1 MKSRYMVVEAT
12 DLRTRTKSFKIFERG
27 PSGRPAMVGLATRE
41 EAEAKLR
48 ELEQEDER

>member
-12 DLRTRTKSFKIFERG
+12 DLRTRTKTFKVYERNSSKS
-27 PSGRPAMVGLATRE
+27 PLVVGLATRE

-48 ELEQEDER
+48 ELEEAETK

>member
-12 DLRTRTKSFKIFERG
+12 DLRTRTKSYKVIERNSAQ
-27 PSGRPAMVGLATRE
+27 PPVVVGLATRE

-48 ELEQEDER
+48 ELEASER